1 MPHED
6 LATPGEPLGF
16 AQLLLGLVDEG
27 RRTATY
33 KLAVLLAL
41 VGASAAGTDG
51 EGRAATRIPTRELAP
66 AAQPPVRLAHLRA
79 GSPTGARGGVL

>member
-1 MPHED
+1 MSAGPAD
-6 LATPGEPLGF
+6 PLGF

-41 VGASAAGTDG
+41 VDACAAGTDG
-51 EGRAATRIPTRELAP
+51 QGRAATTITTRVLARQV
-66 AAQPPVRLAHLRA
+66 AALY
-79 GSPTGARGGVL
+79 